1 MKKVSIIIACRN
13 EEQFIGKCLTSLL
26 NQDYPQELIEI
37 IVVDGMST
45 DNTWDV
51 VNKYRETYSNVDLEV
66 NLKKH
71 KYAGLNQAL
80 TKNVTG
86 EIVAI
91 VDAHSVYP
99 RDYISTLS
107 LAIEQGAAD
116 NAGGGRVFESRSGG
130 ALSRTINFALTL
142 PFIPFR

>member
-45 DNTWDV
+45 DQTWGV
-51 VNKYRETYSNVDLEV
+51 VNTYRETYPNVELEL

-80 TKNVTG
+80 KENVTG
-86 EIVAI
+86 DIVA
-91 VDAHSVYP
+91 VADAHSVYP

-107 LAIEQGAAD
+107 LAIEQGGAD
-116 NAGGGRVFESRSGG
+116 NSGGGRVFESRSGG
-130 ALSRTINFALTL
+130 ALSKAINFALTL
-142 PFIPFR
+142 PFSLFR